1 MNGFPESQ
9 TANEFDT
16 DAYSVLVVAEKFQTG
31 FDQPLLYAMYVDKI
45 LTGLAAVQTLSRL
58 NRRAE
63 GKDGT
68 FILDFRSDADAI
80 RAAFEPY
87 YGETAAPPTDPNLLY
102 DTRHALDEY
111 GVLRPEEVAKVAAL
125 LVADENRNNHARIH
139 AALAPAIDRFYA
151 LEV

>member
-31 FDQPLLYAMYVDKI
+31 SAQPLLYAMYVDKV

-68 FILDFRSDADAI
+68 FVLDFRNEAEAV
-80 RAAFEPY
+80 RAEFEPY
-87 YGETAAPPTDPNLLY
+87 YGRTVAPPTDLNLLY
-102 DTRHALDEY
+102 DSRRELNPF
-111 GVLRPEEVAKVAAL
+111 GVLVPEEMRKVSDL
-125 LVADENRNNHARIH
+125 LLAEGTPNSHARIH
-139 AALAPAIDRFYA
+139 A
-151 LEV
+151 